1 MEELNMSTAT
11 IKVAEKATT
20 TKVLKGKALF
30 VESNTGSH
38 YYAFSPSLSTS
49 RYKEVMANIVLPTQ
63 LELKGTGSQVKYAY
77 ISLGIG
83 GPLAAGDAVD
93 LGICNHGSGWYP
105 VYNDVVGK
113 TGKHY
118 TDYTAPSTATNA
130 MIVVKPIDSTH
141 VGLYVEFR
149 NAAGATVGKVF
160 NQSIQVTKTNWS
172 RYYRFASLL
181 DFGSNPMNDSTY
193 MIGGKF
199 TSLQIYDSTA
209 GKYLPWGIYTDY
221 ISDAWIVGFNKC
233 QVLDITSTSETF
245 RIDNWAD

>member
-1 MEELNMSTAT
+1 MSTAT
-11 IKVAEKATT
+11 IKAAEKATT

-30 VESNTGSH
+30 VETDTGSH
-38 YYAFSPSLSTS
+38 YYAFSPVLSTS

-63 LELKGTGSQVKYAY
+63 LELKGTGSEVKYAY

-83 GPLAAGDAVD
+83 GPLGAGDAVD

-105 VYNDVVGK
+105 VYNDVQKPTEPKGE
-113 TGKHY
+113 HF
-118 TDYTAPSTATNA
+118 TDYLVKDGVASNA
-130 MIVVKPIDSTH
+130 IIVVKPIDSTH

-160 NQSIQVTKTNWS
+160 DQSIQVTKTNWS

-181 DFGSNPMNDSTY
+181 GFDDNTMDDSTY

-199 TSLQIYDSTA
+199 TSLQIYDGTA
-209 GKYLPWGIYTDY
+209 RKYLPWGIYTNY
-221 ISDAWIVGFNKC
+221 ISNAWIVGFNKC